1 MHAGFYI
8 YMEASDLLEGQ
19 EVRLESETLGIPV
32 CLSFSYYM
40 YGKDVKELRLEQRNS
55 MNNETKVVWTKKGE
69 QGDYWNFQLQELKG
83 EQYTVIIEAIEN
95 VFRVCITWYKC
106 KPETK
111 SRVCITVENSPQP
124 LECYH

>member
-1 MHAGFYI
+1 MMLFFLMHAGFYI

-19 EVRLESETLGIPV
+19 EVRLESETLRIPV

-55 MNNETKVVWTKKGE
+55 VNNETKVVWTKKGE

-83 EQYTVIIEAIEN
+83 EQYTVII
-95 VFRVCITWYKC
+95 
-106 KPETK
+106 
-111 SRVCITVENSPQP
+111 
-124 LECYH
+124 

>member
-1 MHAGFYI
+1 MKYKYSDIGTNKIWSSLLMLMIDAIFFLMHAGFYI

-19 EVRLESETLGIPV
+19 EVRLESETLRIPV

-83 EQYTVIIEAIEN
+83 EQYTVII
-95 VFRVCITWYKC
+95 
-106 KPETK
+106 
-111 SRVCITVENSPQP
+111 
-124 LECYH
+124 